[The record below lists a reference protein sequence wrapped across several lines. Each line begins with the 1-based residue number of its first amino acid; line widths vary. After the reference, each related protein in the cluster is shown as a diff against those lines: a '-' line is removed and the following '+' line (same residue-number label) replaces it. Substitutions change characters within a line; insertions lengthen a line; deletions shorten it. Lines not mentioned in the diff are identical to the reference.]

1 MTNFHIKELDLN
13 SGVVSDSG
21 SFKAITYERLN
32 SGYANTSGTGEFGG
46 QQNNDNQSFFD
57 FNLRN
62 KLGLNASGDDFIDID
77 QYDPNLYQFDM
88 FSPDELMN
96 SGNSFVSYYGFDHTG
111 KKVKGNTDINKYF
124 NEYDQNNNYKRF
136 IGAFQPVYM
145 AGYVMDKFAFN
156 DIVFNVGVR
165 VDVFDANQPVLKD
178 QYLFYNAKTVKEV
191 RELKELDPNQYA
203 WVNLPEGMAD
213 DNIVYVNDVQN
224 PSEIK
229 GFRTGMTWYN
239 SVGTP
244 IEDPKIVEGPNGI
257 APWLQDPSLTSPTAD
272 AFTDY
277 KAQVNVMPRIA
288 FSFPISEEASFFAH
302 YDILTKRP
310 TSGYRF
316 DPFDYQLLIFN
327 RWGETIFESNDSNVG
342 WDGTYGLGD
351 QVRYVQDGTYT
362 WRIEFKLKRNDSRKI
377 VSGHVNVIR

>member
-21 SFKAITYERLN
+21 SFKAITYDRLN
-32 SGYANTSGTGEFGG
+32 SGYAYTSGTGEFGG
-46 QQNNDNQSFFD
+46 QLNNDNQSFFD
-57 FNLRN
+57 YNLRK
-62 KLGLNASGDDFIDID
+62 KLKLNTAGDDFIDID

-124 NEYDQNNNYKRF
+124 NEYDQNHNYKRF

-191 RELKELDPNQYA
+191 RELK
-203 WVNLPEGMAD
+203 NLIQINTLG
-213 DNIVYVNDVQN
+213 
-224 PSEIK
+224 
-229 GFRTGMTWYN
+229 
-239 SVGTP
+239 
-244 IEDPKIVEGPNGI
+244 
-257 APWLQDPSLTSPTAD
+257 
-272 AFTDY
+272 
-277 KAQVNVMPRIA
+277 
-288 FSFPISEEASFFAH
+288 
-302 YDILTKRP
+302 
-310 TSGYRF
+310 
-316 DPFDYQLLIFN
+316 LIFLK
-327 RWGETIFESNDSNVG
+327 G
-342 WDGTYGLGD
+342 WLMTTLYM
-351 QVRYVQDGTYT
+351 
-362 WRIEFKLKRNDSRKI
+362 
-377 VSGHVNVIR
+377 

>member
-1 MTNFHIKELDLN
+1 MQDCLKNHYWFARQFQFLN
-13 SGVVSDSG
+13 
-21 SFKAITYERLN
+21 LN
-32 SGYANTSGTGEFGG
+32 QLTKKLNLNT
-46 QQNNDNQSFFD
+46 
-57 FNLRN
+57 
-62 KLGLNASGDDFIDID
+62 AGDDFIDID

-124 NEYDQNNNYKRF
+124 NEFDQNNNYKRF

-191 RELKELDPNQYA
+191 RELKESDPNQYA

-224 PSEIK
+224 PSEII
-229 GFRTGMTWYN
+229 GCHF
-239 SVGTP
+239 
-244 IEDPKIVEGPNGI
+244 
-257 APWLQDPSLTSPTAD
+257 
-272 AFTDY
+272 
-277 KAQVNVMPRIA
+277 
-288 FSFPISEEASFFAH
+288 
-302 YDILTKRP
+302 
-310 TSGYRF
+310 
-316 DPFDYQLLIFN
+316 
-327 RWGETIFESNDSNVG
+327 
-342 WDGTYGLGD
+342 
-351 QVRYVQDGTYT
+351 YVT
-362 WRIEFKLKRNDSRKI
+362 LN
-377 VSGHVNVIR
+377 